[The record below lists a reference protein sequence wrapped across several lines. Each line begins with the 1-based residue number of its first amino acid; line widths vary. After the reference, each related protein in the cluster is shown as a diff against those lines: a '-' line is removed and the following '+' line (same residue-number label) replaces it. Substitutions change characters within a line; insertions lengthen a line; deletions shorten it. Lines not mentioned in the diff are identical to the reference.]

1 MSLANSRNNRAP
13 AAAGDNSPHTLQR
26 KITMESK
33 IASEEQVMQRAALEK
48 FPTEA
53 YSANVLTDC
62 FEDAKRLFLESLIEV
77 HYAHAIM
84 LAEQQIITSVEVK
97 ELLQAL
103 DGLDHV
109 AIRATEYD
117 GSFEDLFFYI
127 EELLKKACGDDIAG
141 RLHTARSRNDI
152 DVTIYRMRLRIDAL
166 RVAQSAMSLR
176 GVLLD
181 VAERHHETIMPAY
194 THTQPA
200 QPTTLAHFVLAM
212 AEVLGRDIERL
223 RRATDA
229 INYSPLGS
237 CAITTTGFP
246 INRERTASLL
256 GFDGCTVNSYAGIG
270 AVDYFTELLAA
281 VAVLMVNAGKFVQ
294 EFLLMAM
301 REFGAINLSDGYV
314 QSSSIM
320 PQKRNPVA
328 LEHVRILASKAFAQA
343 TGVMSAIHNTPFGD
357 INDVEDDLQ
366 PMIAQALRDAVRSL
380 SLFSASLD
388 TATFNVDILRRR
400 AAEGFITVT
409 ELADTIV
416 RREGLSFKLAHKI
429 VARSVRLAIDAS
441 SDITYDIF
449 RSAAREVTGEVLSI
463 SSAEFDAALDPE
475 HFVRVRT
482 ILGGPAPAETRRAA
496 AVEREKERFDKEWYE
511 RRSKAL
517 EDYKFE
523 LRAAADNVINAQDI
537 GIR

>member
-1 MSLANSRNNRAP
+1 M
-13 AAAGDNSPHTLQR
+13 
-26 KITMESK
+26 KSK
-33 IASEEQVMQRAALEK
+33 IASEEEVMRRAALET

-53 YSANVLTDC
+53 YSAHVLTDC

-84 LAEQQIITSVEVK
+84 LAEQQIISSE
-97 ELLQAL
+97 EEIALLRAL
-103 DGLDHV
+103 GDLDLD
-109 AIRATEYD
+109 AIRGTAYD

-152 DVTIYRMRLRIDAL
+152 DVTIYRMRLRVDAL
-166 RVAQSAMSLR
+166 QVAQSAISLR

-181 VAERHHETIMPAY
+181 IAERHHETIIPAY

-200 QPTTLAHFVLAM
+200 QPTTLAHFALAM
-212 AEVLGRDIERL
+212 VEVLGRDIERL

-246 INRERTASLL
+246 INRDRTAELL

-281 VAVLMVNAGKFVQ
+281 VAVLMVNVGKFVQ

-388 TATFNVDILRRR
+388 TATFNLDILRRR

-416 RREGLSFKLAHKI
+416 RREGLPFKLAHKI
-429 VARSVRLAIDAS
+429 VSRSVRFALDAS
-441 SDITYDIF
+441 SEITYDIF
-449 RSAAREVTGEVLSI
+449 RAAAREITGDVLSI
-463 SSAEFDAALDPE
+463 TRAEFDAALDPE
-475 HFVRVRT
+475 HFVQVRT

-496 AVEREKERFDKEWYE
+496 AVEREKECLDKEWYE
-511 RRSKAL
+511 RCSKAL
-517 EDYKFE
+517 GDYKLR
-523 LRAAADNVINAQDI
+523 LRATANIAVSAQ
-537 GIR
+537 GLSVG